1 MRLPSLKNVFC
12 ALLTAAFRWCIMA
25 LKAGRSDLLFKEN
38 SLKQEVSL
46 SLIHIVKGVLI
57 MKRAKRISAFIV
69 AAALI
74 ATSFT
79 ACGTVKG
86 KSVGS
91 QSTSAQTTQAQSTAA
106 PQTTAAETTTE
117 EEKTSSS
124 IEIEIGGNSFSLG
137 GSSSGSSSSSG
148 NSGSSAS
155 GEYESEVLYCK
166 NGSEKLYG
174 EMYTP
179 DNYSGKLPVVILA
192 HSYMLNGSSLS
203 AYAEMFAENGYAA
216 YIFDFWGGSSST
228 RSGGST
234 SDMTLYTEI
243 SDLKAVLSEIRKLDY
258 IDSSSVFLLG
268 TSLGGCVAAM
278 TANDKAS
285 QISGLIL
292 LYPALIDKKQAA
304 EWSQMGSWFGINWMN
319 DLAEI
324 NVFDK
329 IGGFKGDVLILHGDM
344 DMQVPIKFSERAV
357 KVYRFATLVTISGAG
372 HNFSRSNR
380 TANSNML
387 EYMKKHT

>member
-1 MRLPSLKNVFC
+1 
-12 ALLTAAFRWCIMA
+12 
-25 LKAGRSDLLFKEN
+25 
-38 SLKQEVSL
+38 
-46 SLIHIVKGVLI
+46 

-79 ACGTVKG
+79 ACGTGKG

-137 GSSSGSSSSSG
+137 GSSSG

-155 GEYESEVLYCK
+155 GGYESEVLYCK

-179 DNYSGKLPVVILA
+179 DNHSGKLPVVILA

-243 SDLKAVLSEIRKLDY
+243 SDLKAVLSEIRKIDY

>member
-1 MRLPSLKNVFC
+1 
-12 ALLTAAFRWCIMA
+12 
-25 LKAGRSDLLFKEN
+25 
-38 SLKQEVSL
+38 
-46 SLIHIVKGVLI
+46 
-57 MKRAKRISAFIV
+57 MKRAKRISAFYCCRSFDCDFVYRLRHGKRQIGRFAKHFRTNNSGTKHRC
-69 AAALI
+69 AANN
-74 ATSFT
+74 
-79 ACGTVKG
+79 GG
-86 KSVGS
+86 GNNNRGG
-91 QSTSAQTTQAQSTAA
+91 
-106 PQTTAAETTTE
+106 
-117 EEKTSSS
+117 KTSSS

-137 GSSSGSSSSSG
+137 GSSSG

-155 GEYESEVLYCK
+155 GGYESEVLYCK

-285 QISGLIL
+285 QISGLIYFIPRL
-292 LYPALIDKKQAA
+292 SIRNRLRSGRKWAH
-304 EWSQMGSWFGINWMN
+304 GS
-319 DLAEI
+319 A
-324 NVFDK
+324 
-329 IGGFKGDVLILHGDM
+329 
-344 DMQVPIKFSERAV
+344 
-357 KVYRFATLVTISGAG
+357 
-372 HNFSRSNR
+372 
-380 TANSNML
+380 
-387 EYMKKHT
+387 

>member
-1 MRLPSLKNVFC
+1 
-12 ALLTAAFRWCIMA
+12 
-25 LKAGRSDLLFKEN
+25 
-38 SLKQEVSL
+38 
-46 SLIHIVKGVLI
+46 
-57 MKRAKRISAFIV
+57 
-69 AAALI
+69 
-74 ATSFT
+74 
-79 ACGTVKG
+79 
-86 KSVGS
+86 
-91 QSTSAQTTQAQSTAA
+91 
-106 PQTTAAETTTE
+106 
-117 EEKTSSS
+117 
-124 IEIEIGGNSFSLG
+124 
-137 GSSSGSSSSSG
+137 
-148 NSGSSAS
+148 
-155 GEYESEVLYCK
+155 
-166 NGSEKLYG
+166 
-174 EMYTP
+174 
-179 DNYSGKLPVVILA
+179 
-192 HSYMLNGSSLS
+192 
-203 AYAEMFAENGYAA
+203 
-216 YIFDFWGGSSST
+216 
-228 RSGGST
+228 
-234 SDMTLYTEI
+234 MTLYTEI
-243 SDLKAVLSEIRKLDY
+243 SDLKAVLSEIRELDY

-292 LYPALIDKKQAA
+292 LYPALIDKEQVA